1 MAGERAEGTPLT
13 ITNEMVAQ
21 FMLTQQ
27 RLNKRLQES
36 TDQIN
41 ARLQTLLTVAN
52 DTATT
57 VGGANTPLPT
67 RVPTPQTVDGNNK
80 RPKYSSPHPEKFT
93 GEDET
98 LYPIFHGLLESKL
111 RTDAQAIGGE
121 YKIV

>member
-27 RLNKRLQES
+27 RLNERLQES
-36 TDQIN
+36 TDQMN

-67 RVPTPQTVDGNNK
+67 RVPTP
-80 RPKYSSPHPEKFT
+80 
-93 GEDET
+93 
-98 LYPIFHGLLESKL
+98 
-111 RTDAQAIGGE
+111 
-121 YKIV
+121 